1 MRQQVECAPS
11 EPADVAGGTALA
23 AGLGATEPP
32 GQSVPGGM
40 PGAAPSATA
49 PGIADQRRGQMLTAA
64 LEVISE
70 RGFGDTRIA
79 DIAERIGISP
89 ALVIYYF
96 KTKDQLLTEA
106 IRYYED
112 TWYAE
117 GKRRMDALPT
127 AALRIEE
134 FVAMNL
140 LPETDLDDP
149 AMESNWLLWLD
160 FWVQAARNSDVAVLR
175 RKSDERWR
183 EAIVSLVRS
192 GQAAGEFASI
202 DPHPFS
208 IFISALLDGLTVQ
221 IALEDPVVDPVSA
234 FELSMRYI
242 AEHLSFEWAP
252 GGRSHGNAPAGQV
265 GAVVRPGPGVG
276 AGR

>member
-1 MRQQVECAPS
+1 MTQQAERD
-11 EPADVAGGTALA
+11 PAG
-23 AGLGATEPP
+23 
-32 GQSVPGGM
+32 
-40 PGAAPSATA
+40 

-64 LEVISE
+64 LDVISE
-70 RGFGDTRIA
+70 RGFADTRIA

-106 IRYYED
+106 IRHYED

-127 AALRIEE
+127 AAKRIEE

-140 LPETDLDDP
+140 LPDSDPDL
-149 AMESNWLLWLD
+149 AGQGNWQLWLD
-160 FWVQAARNSDVAVLR
+160 FWVQAGRNADVAGVR

-183 EAIVSLVRS
+183 EVIVSLVLA
-192 GQAAGEFASI
+192 GQEAGEFTQI
-202 DPHPFS
+202 DPHPFP
-208 IFISALLDGLTVQ
+208 IVVSALLDGLTVQ
-221 IALEDPVVDPVSA
+221 IALDDPVVDPVSA

-242 AEHLSFEWAP
+242 SEHLGFAWTPS
-252 GGRSHGNAPAGQV
+252 GREHGNAPVARAGT
-265 GAVVRPGPGVG
+265 
-276 AGR
+276 GR